1 MARMVNCV
9 KLKTEAEG
17 LDFPPYPGP
26 LGKQLWESVS
36 KQAWK
41 EWLEHQKRLVNEN
54 RLNLADQKA
63 RKYLEEQLPHL
74 HLPRPSSNAFFE
86 DQQTFLITFSHEY

>member
-1 MARMVNCV
+1 MARMVNCN
-9 KLKTEAEG
+9 KLKAEAEG

-26 LGKQLWESVS
+26 LGKQLYEQVS

-41 EWLEHQKRLVNEN
+41 DWLDHQKRLVNEN

-63 RKYLEEQLPHL
+63 RKYLEEQMTKH
-74 HLPRPSSNAFFE
+74 FFGDGA
-86 DQQTFLITFSHEY
+86 DQASGWVPPAA

>member
-9 KLKTEAEG
+9 KLKIEAEG
-17 LDFPPYPGP
+17 LDFPPYPGVI
-26 LGKQLWESVS
+26 GKQLYDSVS

-54 RLNLADQKA
+54 RLNLADLKA
-63 RKYLEEQLPHL
+63 RKYLEEQMTRH
-74 HLPRPSSNAFFE
+74 FFGE
-86 DQQTFLITFSHEY
+86 GADQASGFVPPAA